1 MFINYPPVP
10 LKPLDLFVLPCHKAK
25 RSWFVVRS
33 CMMRIVLPKT
43 HWCLNLD
50 VGINE
55 VLITDV
61 HCANV
66 RTWSC
71 LSEGQ
76 YCDAHWWK
84 IHVPWTVYSLE
95 RGSATETFAGF
106 NAATE
111 AVRRPL
117 RSSSTTTCL
126 SLQELLV
133 VDRDRV
139 PGWVMSKRS
148 ALYCPQTLQ
157 NPKSL
162 RSPPSMAQLSA
173 APTAKNGKWIE
184 DIRIIQHLCPLKYQF
199 KYLYPYLNLKW

>member
-1 MFINYPPVP
+1 MYTVQTYAPGHVYQKVNTVTHTGERFMYPGLFTLWNVVARQ
-10 LKPLDLFVLPCHKAK
+10 KPLLASTLQRKPC
-25 RSWFVVRS
+25 VVR
-33 CMMRIVLPKT
+33 CVQ
-43 HWCLNLD
+43 
-50 VGINE
+50 V
-55 VLITDV
+55 
-61 HCANV
+61 
-66 RTWSC
+66 
-71 LSEGQ
+71 
-76 YCDAHWWK
+76 
-84 IHVPWTVYSLE
+84 VPPP
-95 RGSATETFAGF
+95 A
-106 NAATE
+106 
-111 AVRRPL
+111 P
-117 RSSSTTTCL
+117 